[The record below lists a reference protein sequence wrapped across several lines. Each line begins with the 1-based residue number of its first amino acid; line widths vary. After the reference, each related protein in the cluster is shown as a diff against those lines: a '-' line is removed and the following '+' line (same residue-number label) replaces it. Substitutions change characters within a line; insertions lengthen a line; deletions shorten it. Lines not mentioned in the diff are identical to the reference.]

1 VRLTG
6 LAALLAFA
14 LTGAA
19 MAQTFPDDAALR
31 QMLQASIEDGRAT
44 GLVLGVIEADG
55 SRRIVAYGE
64 PGEGAAPLGPDSIF
78 EIGSV
83 TKVFTATLLA
93 DMLLRGEVSAQ
104 APAQDYAPAGMRLP
118 AYDGQAITL
127 VHLAEQ
133 NSGLPRLPDN
143 LDLSKVKMA
152 NPYAAYTPDMLL
164 AFLSGYALPRRPGE
178 TFEYSNLGMGVLGEI
193 LAHRAGSDFETAV
206 RARIL
211 TPLRMEATAITLG
224 PQMRSA
230 LVQGH
235 DAAGL
240 AVANWDLPALAGAGG
255 LRSSMRD
262 MLTFLAANIGEPET
276 ALQRAMRLAHTPR
289 FPISSGAQIGL
300 GWITLSTPAGRIL
313 YHDGATGGYGA
324 IMAIDP
330 ARRMGVVLLGN
341 RTGVPDDIAMHLMD
355 PAIPLRSPP
364 SQAQTPAE
372 AYAPPDQLASYAGV
386 YALEGMP
393 AFKLAVTLENGRLH
407 VQATGQTKFPL
418 FARTPS
424 RFFLKAV
431 EAELTFAAAADNRP
445 AYLILHQAGVDQKAV
460 RE

>member
-1 VRLTG
+1 MRLTG
-6 LAALLAFA
+6 LAALFAFA

-19 MAQTFPDDAALR
+19 MAQAQTFPDDATLR
-31 QMLQASIEDGRAT
+31 HMLQTSIEDGRAT

-83 TKVFTATLLA
+83 TKVFTTTLLA
-93 DMLLRGEVSAQ
+93 DMLLRGEVSAE
-104 APAQDYAPAGMRLP
+104 APAQDYAPTGMRLP
-118 AYDGQAITL
+118 AYDGKAITL

-143 LDLSKVKMA
+143 LDLSKVDMA

-178 TFEYSNLGMGVLGEI
+178 TFEYSNLGMGLLGEI
-193 LAHRAGSDFETAV
+193 LAQRAGTDFETAV
-206 RARIL
+206 RSRIL
-211 TPLRMEATAITLG
+211 TPLGMEATAITLS
-224 PQMRSA
+224 PEMRSMLA
-230 LVQGH
+230 RGH
-235 DAAGL
+235 GPDGRPA
-240 AVANWDLPALAGAGG
+240 ANWDLPALAGAGG

-262 MLTFLAANIGEPET
+262 MLTFLAANIGEPEND
-276 ALQRAMRLAHTPR
+276 LQRAMRLAQTPR
-289 FPISSGAQIGL
+289 FPISSSARIGL
-300 GWITLSTPAGRIL
+300 GWITLSTPAASIL

-330 ARRMGVVLLGN
+330 ARRMGLVLLGN
-341 RTGVPDDIAMHLMD
+341 RTGVPEDIAMHLMD
-355 PAIPLRSPP
+355 PAIPLRSQP
-364 SQAQTPAE
+364 SQTQPE
-372 AYAPPDQLASYAGV
+372 AYASPDQLASYAGV
-386 YALEGMP
+386 YALDGTP

-407 VQATGQTKFPL
+407 VQATGQNKFPL
-418 FARTPS
+418 FAKTPS

-431 EAELTFAAAADNRP
+431 DAELTFAAAADNAP
-445 AYLILHQAGVDQKAV
+445 AYLILHQAGVDQRAV